1 MQPSSK
7 HSLFSSFSQFFSTLL
22 EAKRELDTRKQLL
35 KLSDAQLKDIGVTRY
50 DVINK
55 GIKLNSQIDDV

>member
-1 MQPSSK
+1 MQHSFK
-7 HSLFSSFSQFFSTLL
+7 HSFFQFFATRL

-55 GIKLNSQIDDV
+55 DIK

>member
-1 MQPSSK
+1 MQHPSK
-7 HSLFSSFSQFFSTLL
+7 NTLFQFFATRL
-22 EAKRELDTRKQLL
+22 EAKRELDTRKRLL

-55 GIKLNSQIDDV
+55 GIK